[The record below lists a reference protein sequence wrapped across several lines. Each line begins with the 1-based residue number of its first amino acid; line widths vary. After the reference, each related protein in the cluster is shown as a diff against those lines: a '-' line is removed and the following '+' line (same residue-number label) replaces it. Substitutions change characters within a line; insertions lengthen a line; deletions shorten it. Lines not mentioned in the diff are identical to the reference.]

1 MHHRWGDGDQ
11 ARHEGHRARE
21 RHDEPMFTT
30 LAVGEEG
37 DPDPYP
43 DPAHH
48 LPEEPVF
55 TTMAVGEEGD
65 PDPYPGPAG
74 LPGEPVF
81 TTLAVGEE
89 SDAGFEDPWCA

>member
-11 ARHEGHRARE
+11 TRHEGHRARE

-43 DPAHH
+43 DPA
-48 LPEEPVF
+48 
-55 TTMAVGEEGD
+55 
-65 PDPYPGPAG
+65 G
-74 LPGEPVF
+74 LPAEPVF